1 MSENCAIA
9 GALGGPTTDP
19 GAIPGDGMAD
29 IKRPSSVTVSDVP
42 TVRET
47 LPYCSSQRAPLLVS
61 RERSHLINTL
71 YILQDGPTTPE
82 TKAPPKP
89 SKEWAEPDHPGPLF
103 IAKPRTPN
111 GSFASDTVGVY
122 QRVHY
127 PNELPYVEKAT
138 PAAEGPDY
146 PWLTSFQRK
155 QMGIED
161 HSIEIKGRRNP
172 SGGFFS
178 TSEVASKVK

>member
-1 MSENCAIA
+1 
-9 GALGGPTTDP
+9 
-19 GAIPGDGMAD
+19 MAD
-29 IKRPSSVTVSDVP
+29 MKRPSSVTVSDEP

-47 LPYCSSQRAPLLVS
+47 LQYCSSQRAPLNVPIVS

-71 YILQDGPTTPE
+71 DLQDGPTTPE
-82 TKAPPKP
+82 SKAPPKP

-161 HSIEIKGRRNP
+161 HEGIEIKGRRNP